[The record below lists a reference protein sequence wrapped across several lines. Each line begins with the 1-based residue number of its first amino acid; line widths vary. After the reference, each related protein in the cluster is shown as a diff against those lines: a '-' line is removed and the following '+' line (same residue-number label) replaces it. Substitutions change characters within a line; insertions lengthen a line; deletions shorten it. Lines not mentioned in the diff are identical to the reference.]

1 MSAVITIRSVQPAD
15 RAEWDVL
22 YQGYAAFYKTTQTP
36 EMRDR
41 VWSWLHD
48 PAQQSEGLVAV
59 AADGRLIGLAHFRAF
74 ARPLAASTG
83 GYLDDLFVSPAAR
96 GSGAADAL
104 INRLAAIGKE
114 RGWTVIRWIT
124 ADDNYRGRAVYDR
137 LASKTPW
144 LTYDIKL

>member
-59 AADGRLIGLAHFRAF
+59 AADGTLIGAF
-74 ARPLAASTG
+74 
-83 GYLDDLFVSPAAR
+83 V
-96 GSGAADAL
+96 
-104 INRLAAIGKE
+104 
-114 RGWTVIRWIT
+114 VIESSNGCGPVEGPTSIRQ
-124 ADDNYRGRAVYDR
+124 ACHEDG
-137 LASKTPW
+137 
-144 LTYDIKL
+144 